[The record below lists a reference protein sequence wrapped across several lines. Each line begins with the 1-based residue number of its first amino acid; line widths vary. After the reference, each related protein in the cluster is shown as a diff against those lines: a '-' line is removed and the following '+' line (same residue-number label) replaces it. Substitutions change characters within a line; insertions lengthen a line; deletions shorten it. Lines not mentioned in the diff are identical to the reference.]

1 MKPFFSLFSFLVT
14 VEGRR
19 PVEDSNTLFFVC
31 RFALEW
37 FNGQGCFSLSQND
50 RLGMSE
56 ILRLKWKDFQSS
68 PSKVAMSW

>member
-19 PVEDSNTLFFVC
+19 LVEDSNILFFVC

-37 FNGQGCFSLSQND
+37 FSGQGCFPLSQND
-50 RLGMSE
+50 RLEMLE